1 MDVVFGA
8 ISAEERNRELE
19 EKAAAW
25 TAQNGRGSDG
35 GSIGGS
41 FETEEKY
48 AKHAEHVEGVALP
61 KQTV

>member
-8 ISAEERNRELE
+8 VTSEERNRELD

-25 TAQNGRGSDG
+25 QAQHAGGSDG

-48 AKHAEHVEGVALP
+48 AKHAEHVEGVLP
-61 KQTV
+61 KQSV